1 MGFNPC
7 SMQHRRSPFP
17 ALAALAFTALAAG
30 CTSSANLQSSNTDA
44 NDLWSHSYVVMGH
57 GISYVND

>member
-1 MGFNPC
+1 
-7 SMQHRRSPFP
+7 MQHRRSPFP